1 MFRPYLCIG
10 LRMTTPSAEAITPG
24 QRVRLAR
31 ENLCL
36 AMALFVASHRG
47 LISVAF
53 FPSGAELHMPDGVT
67 IDAGVPLDLI
77 DQQSLL
83 RCAGNQIR
91 SAFTLSALQTH
102 REMERAYGAGPL
114 DETNS
119 DLRTV
124 RAVIFL
130 IARSVDQ
137 NLLAPTWD
145 VPADYRQAFA
155 GPEMRFAVDPGQ
167 WHGQEIRWEHF
178 GGLSRY
184 LDLTLFASYCLDGAP
199 ATTAARAANGDYGAL
214 GELAEIQ
221 SAVAMSQGPVVAA
234 PGYGA
239 YEGRPHRNHS
249 GAAGPEPVAGWVAPD
264 APPQPRFSV
273 ASQASEHGSVDD
285 FVNNACAT
293 GDEAKALAGDLYT
306 SYARWCLENGYLA
319 HSQRKFGLELRAR
332 GYERKRRGKG
342 KHWWLGVAAA

>member
-1 MFRPYLCIG
+1 M
-10 LRMTTPSAEAITPG
+10 TPG

-47 LISVAF
+47 LINVSF
-53 FPSGAELHMPDGVT
+53 FPSGAELHLPGGET

-91 SAFTLSALQTH
+91 SAFALSALQTQ
-102 REMERAYGAGPL
+102 RELEETYGAEPL
-114 DETNS
+114 AETDA

-124 RAVIFL
+124 RAVVFL
-130 IARSVDQ
+130 IARSLER
-137 NLLAPTWD
+137 NLLTPAWD
-145 VPADYRQAFA
+145 VPAEYRHTFA
-155 GPEMRFAVDPGQ
+155 GPDFCLTVDPTK

-184 LDLTLFASYCLDGAP
+184 LDLTLFASYCLDGVP
-199 ATTAARAANGDYGAL
+199 VPMAARAAAGDYGAL
-214 GELAEIQ
+214 GELAALQ
-221 SAVAMSQGPVVAA
+221 SSAATTEDPTVAE
-234 PGYGA
+234 PGYGSGV
-239 YEGRPHRNHS
+239 GRPHRNS
-249 GAAGPEPVAGWVAPD
+249 PAVAGPEPAAGWVAPD
-264 APPQPRFSV
+264 GPPEPRFGV
-273 ASQASEHGSVDD
+273 ASQASEHGPVED
-285 FVNNACAT
+285 FVTSACAT
-293 GDEAKALAGDLYT
+293 GGEARALAGDLYT
-306 SYARWCLENGYLA
+306 SYARWCLDNGYLA

-342 KHWWLGVAAA
+342 KHWWLGVAATRS

>member
-1 MFRPYLCIG
+1 M
-10 LRMTTPSAEAITPG
+10 TPG

-47 LISVAF
+47 LISVSF
-53 FPSGAELHMPDGVT
+53 FPSGAELHLPGGET

-91 SAFTLSALQTH
+91 SAFALSALQTQ
-102 REMERAYGAGPL
+102 RELEETYGGEPL
-114 DETNS
+114 AETNS

-124 RAVIFL
+124 RAVVFL
-130 IARSVDQ
+130 IARSLER
-137 NLLAPTWD
+137 NLLTPAWD
-145 VPADYRQAFA
+145 IPGEYRQTFA
-155 GPEMRFAVDPGQ
+155 GPDFCLTVDPTQ

-184 LDLTLFASYCLDGAP
+184 LDLTLFASYCLDGVP
-199 ATTAARAANGDYGAL
+199 VPTAARAATGDYRAM
-214 GELAEIQ
+214 GEMADLQ
-221 SAVAMSQGPVVAA
+221 SSAGMAQGPAVAE
-234 PGYGA
+234 PGYGSG
-239 YEGRPHRNHS
+239 EGRPHRNNP
-249 GAAGPEPVAGWVAPD
+249 AVDGPEPAAGWVAPD
-264 APPQPRFSV
+264 GPPQPRFSV
-273 ASQASEHGSVDD
+273 ASQANEHGPVDD
-285 FVNNACAT
+285 FVANACAT
-293 GDEAKALAGDLYT
+293 GGEAKALAGDLYT

-332 GYERKRRGKG
+332 GYQRKRRGKG
-342 KHWWLGVAAA
+342 KHWWLGVAATHA

>member
-1 MFRPYLCIG
+1 M
-10 LRMTTPSAEAITPG
+10 TPG

-47 LISVAF
+47 LISVSF
-53 FPSGAELHMPDGVT
+53 FPSGTELHLPDGET

-91 SAFTLSALQTH
+91 SAFALSALQTQ
-102 REMERAYGAGPL
+102 RELEEIYGDEPL
-114 DETNS
+114 SESNA
-119 DLRTV
+119 DLRAV
-124 RAVIFL
+124 RAVAFL
-130 IARSVDQ
+130 IARSLER
-137 NLLAPTWD
+137 NLLTPSWD
-145 VPADYRQAFA
+145 VPFDYRQTFA
-155 GPEMRFAVDPGQ
+155 GPDLCLTVDPTQ

-184 LDLTLFASYCLDGAP
+184 LDLTLFASYCLDGAAP
-199 ATTAARAANGDYGAL
+199 QLAARAATGDYGAM
-214 GELAEIQ
+214 GEMADLE
-221 SAVAMSQGPVVAA
+221 SSVAMTESPTVAE
-234 PGYGA
+234 PGYGSGA
-239 YEGRPHRNHS
+239 GRPRRNNP
-249 GAAGPEPVAGWVAPD
+249 AVDGPEPAAGWVAPD
-264 APPQPRFSV
+264 GPPEPRFSV
-273 ASQASEHGSVDD
+273 ASQASEHGPVDD
-285 FVNNACAT
+285 FVANACAT
-293 GDEAKALAGDLYT
+293 GGEAKALAGDLYT

-342 KHWWLGVAAA
+342 RHWWLGVAAAQA